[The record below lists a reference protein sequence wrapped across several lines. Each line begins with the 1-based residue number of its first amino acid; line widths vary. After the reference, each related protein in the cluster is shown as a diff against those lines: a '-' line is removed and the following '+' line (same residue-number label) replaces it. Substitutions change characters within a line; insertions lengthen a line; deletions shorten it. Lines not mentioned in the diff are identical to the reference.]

1 MGGSAGGV
9 FLHCST
15 SARRFCYIIKVFI
28 VTDINTQEKDANKR
42 IACEQAS
49 RGTLAA
55 GREKEG
61 QCNYVSGI

>member
-1 MGGSAGGV
+1 MLGGTAGGV

-42 IACEQAS
+42 IACEEAP
-49 RGTLAA
+49 RGALAA
-55 GREKEG
+55 GAGKGRTV
-61 QCNYVSGI
+61 QLRL